1 MASISTTLM
10 EEFLR
15 LGTPQI
21 RKNALTALAV
31 INDAESAR
39 LIATV
44 AMEDDDVGVRRRAE
58 EESLMLSSKLLQSVN
73 DVFLK
78 ALTSPEFQKQQRAY
92 AILGRLKSEGMVMP
106 HPRMPR
112 GIRMRLAGS
121 MSSYLYPV
129 RSLSFRLRSW
139 QPGLL
144 GTLAGLIPF
153 IVFIVNYGLRNESKS
168 YAAIIVSL
176 FSFFVLVVGTIS
188 AIFAAQFATPI
199 NLQLRPIAATLVE
212 LIAAFVSMLAGGLL
226 LSILFGWIPLG
237 FLHND
242 SVILLFVPLLALL
255 AAVVRLGTILA
266 FGRANSFKR
275 LRGKTSN
282 WLIQILAGTAA
293 GSLIATGLYLMFSLG
308 ASRYELPAFK
318 GIWLASLAVAVGL
331 ATAFAKIDSEAPPQP
346 KGISLRTKSE

>member
-1 MASISTTLM
+1 M

-31 INDAESAR
+31 INDEESAR
-39 LIATV
+39 LIATA
-44 AMEDDDVGVRRRAE
+44 AMEDEDVGVRRRAE
-58 EESLMLSSKLLQSVN
+58 EESLLLSSKFLQSVN

-92 AILGRLKSEGMVMP
+92 AILGRLKSEGLAMP

-129 RSLSFRLRSW
+129 RNLSFRLRSW

-144 GTLAGLIPF
+144 GTLVGMIPF
-153 IVFIVNYGLRNESKS
+153 IVFMVNHGLKYQSKINFAGS
-168 YAAIIVSL
+168 LVLWSLVTLII
-176 FSFFVLVVGTIS
+176 GTIS

-212 LIAAFVSMLAGGLL
+212 LIAAFVSMLGGGLL
-226 LSILFGWIPLG
+226 LSFLFT
-237 FLHND
+237 FLPIGVPRD
-242 SVILLFVPLLALL
+242 AVLLFVPLLALL
-255 AAVVRLGTILA
+255 AAIVRLGTILA
-266 FGRANSFKR
+266 FGRAGFFKR
-275 LRGKTSN
+275 LRRKTGN
-282 WLIQILAGTAA
+282 WLIQIVAGTAS
-293 GSLIATGLYLMFSLG
+293 GFLIATGLYLLFSLY
-308 ASRYELPAFK
+308 ASPYEVPAFK
-318 GIWLASLAVAVGL
+318 GIWLASLAVAVGM
-331 ATAFAKIDSEAPPQP
+331 ACAFAKIDSEAPP
-346 KGISLRTKSE
+346 GISVTTRET